1 MHIETIL
8 AVKGKEVSTIEPGA
22 RVGEAMQRM
31 RRERIGALVISSDGA
46 SIHGI
51 ISDRGIMHAIADRG
65 TEVLD
70 QPIHTIMAT
79 QVVTCSP
86 RDRVSSI
93 MALMTERRIR
103 HIPVVQE
110 DGRLYGIVSIGD
122 VVKHRL
128 DEIQSEAEAMR
139 EYISGMH

>member
-8 AVKGKEVSTIEPGA
+8 GVKGREVSTIEPGTSV
-22 RVGEAMQRM
+22 REAMLRM
-31 RRERIGALVISSDGA
+31 RHERIGALVISSDG
-46 SIHGI
+46 STIEGI
-51 ISDRGIMHAIADRG
+51 ISDRGIMHAIADQG
-65 TEVLD
+65 TQVLER
-70 QPIHTIMAT
+70 PIQTIMAT

-86 RDRVSSI
+86 ADRVSSI

-103 HIPVVQE
+103 HIPVVVE
-110 DGRLYGIVSIGD
+110 DGRLTGIVSIGD

-139 EYISGMH
+139 EYIAGMH